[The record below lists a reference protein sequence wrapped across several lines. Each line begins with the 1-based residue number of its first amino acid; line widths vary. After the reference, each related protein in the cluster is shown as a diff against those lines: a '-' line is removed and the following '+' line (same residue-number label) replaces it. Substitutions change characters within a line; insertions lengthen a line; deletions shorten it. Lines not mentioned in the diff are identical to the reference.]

1 MLLIIGIIISVVTVA
16 FMLMTNN
23 SYNEKTFTIRA
34 ITLIVGTGIVVTSWV
49 VSSEITERKEEYKLV
64 ESQNIVALQDNSNT
78 SGRFLLGSGT
88 VNGSMYYCYYIDADD
103 GYKYQQINTSDY
115 DVDVSIKY
123 CNENETPHIEKYDKY
138 TIPTSSTKWGWVFNP
153 VLIAPRANQSVLS
166 TQKIYIYLPKGTIDE
181 NYKVDLQ

>member
-1 MLLIIGIIISVVTVA
+1 MLLIIGIIIVGVTLA

-23 SYNEKTFTIRA
+23 NEKTLTIRA
-34 ITLIVGTGIVVTSWV
+34 ISLFVGAGILTTSWV
-49 VSSEITERKEEYKLV
+49 ISSEITERKEEYKLV

-88 VNGSMYYCYYIDADD
+88 INGSMYYCYYIDTDD

-115 DVDVSIKY
+115 NVDVSIKY

-138 TIPTSSTKWGWVFNP
+138 TIPTSDKKWGWVFNP

-166 TQKIYIYLPKGTIDE
+166 AQKIYIYLPEGTIDE

>member
-1 MLLIIGIIISVVTVA
+1 MLLIIGIIICAVTLA

-23 SYNEKTFTIRA
+23 SYNKNTFLIRA
-34 ITLIVGTGIVVTSWV
+34 ITLLVGASIVITSEV
-49 VSSEITERKEEYKLV
+49 VSSEITEQKEEYKLV

-88 VNGSMYYCYYIDADD
+88 VNGSMYYCYYIDTDE
-103 GYKYQQINTSDY
+103 GYKYQKINTQEY
-115 DVDVSIKY
+115 GIDVSIKY

-138 TIPTSSTKWGWVFNP
+138 TISTSNKKWGWVFNP
-153 VLIAPRANQSVLS
+153 VLIAPRAYHSGLS
-166 TQKIYIYLPKGTIDE
+166 AQKIYIYLPEGTIDA

>member
-1 MLLIIGIIISVVTVA
+1 MLLIIGIIIFGVTLA

-23 SYNEKTFTIRA
+23 SYNEKTFTVRA
-34 ITLIVGTGIVVTSWV
+34 ITLIVGAGIVISSWI

-64 ESQNIVALQDNSNT
+64 ESQNIVALQDSSNI

-88 VNGSMYYCYYIDADD
+88 VNGSMYYCYYIDTDD

-115 DVDVSIKY
+115 NVDVSIKY
-123 CNENETPHIEKYDKY
+123 CNENETPHIEKYDRY
-138 TIPTSSTKWGWVFNP
+138 TISTSNKKWGWVFNP

-166 TQKIYIYLPKGTIDE
+166 AQKIYIYLPEGTIDE

>member
-1 MLLIIGIIISVVTVA
+1 MLLIIGIIIFGVTLA
-16 FMLMTNN
+16 FMLTTNN

-34 ITLIVGTGIVVTSWV
+34 ITLMVGAGIVITSWV
-49 VSSEITERKEEYKLV
+49 VSSAFAERKEEYKLI
-64 ESQNIVALQDNSNT
+64 ESQNIVALQDSSNI

-88 VNGSMYYCYYIDADD
+88 VNGSMYYCYYIDTDE
-103 GYKYQQINTSDY
+103 GYKYKQINASNN

-138 TIPTSSTKWGWVFNP
+138 TVTTSNKKWGWVFNP
-153 VLIAPRANQSVLS
+153 ALIAPQKKKAVLAP
-166 TQKIYIYLPKGTIDE
+166 TKVYIYLPEGTIDE